1 MFGEKVEIMFLD
13 KVKIVCKA
21 GNGGDGCISFRREKY
36 VPNGGPDG
44 GDGGKGGN
52 IIFKSTAEMTNL
64 TEFRYKKVFRA
75 ENGEGGSGNNRYGKS
90 AKDLTI
96 LVPVGTVVKDAETGK
111 VLADFIEKDEEFVIL
126 KGGAGGRGNAKFA
139 TATKQAPR
147 FSELGIKTKEFEL
160 ILELKT
166 IADVGLL
173 GFPNVG
179 KSSLLASVSNAKP
192 KIANYHFTTLSPN
205 IGVVKFFNSSFVLA
219 DIPGLISGASEGLGL
234 GHDFLKH
241 IERTRLLIHVVDI
254 SGSEGRDALEDY
266 EKINSELKNYGN
278 NLDKI
283 PQIIALNKCDLCENR
298 EKIEEFKKKV
308 KNVPIYEIS
317 AVAHLGLNELLEGV
331 VKKLETLPKT
341 ERLEIEAT
349 EIDRVDNKH
358 YEIIRDGKY
367 FIVRGGLIDEILRGV
382 VLSDFRSNAYFQ
394 KRIKEEG
401 IIDALK
407 VKGLKEGDLVKL
419 GNDIELEYVD

>member
-1 MFGEKVEIMFLD
+1 MFLD

-52 IIFKSTAEMTNL
+52 IIFKSTAELTNL

-75 ENGEGGSGNNRYGKS
+75 ENGEGGSGSNRYGKS

-111 VLADFIEKDEEFVIL
+111 VLADFIAKDEEFVIL

-147 FSELGIKTKEFEL
+147 FSELGVKTKEFEL
-160 ILELKT
+160 LLELKT

-179 KSSLLASVSNAKP
+179 KSSLLAAVSNAKP

-254 SGSEGRDALEDY
+254 SGSEGRDAFEDY

-278 NLDKI
+278 GLDQI
-283 PQIIALNKCDLCENR
+283 PQIIALNKVDLVADKSII
-298 EKIEEFKKKV
+298 EKFKKKV
-308 KNVPIYEIS
+308 KDAPIYEIS
-317 AVAHLGLNELLEGV
+317 AVAHLGLNELLEAV
-331 VKKLETLPKT
+331 VKKLETLPKS
-341 ERLEIEAT
+341 ERLEIEAH
-349 EIDRVDNKH
+349 EIDKIDNKS
-358 YEIIRDGKY
+358 YEIIKDGKY

-394 KRIKEEG
+394 KRMKEEG
-401 IIDALK
+401 IIDAMK
-407 VKGLKEGDLVKL
+407 AKGLKEGDLVRI

>member
-96 LVPVGTVVKDAETGK
+96 LVPVGTVVKEAETGK

-266 EKINSELKNYGN
+266 KKINSELKNYGN

-298 EKIEEFKKKV
+298 EKIEEFIAEHNYSIK
-308 KNVPIYEIS
+308 PEY
-317 AVAHLGLNELLEGV
+317 GV
-331 VKKLETLPKT
+331 YPAREYDSPAIWGNAEKINQIIK
-341 ERLEIEAT
+341 
-349 EIDRVDNKH
+349 DFDNK
-358 YEIIRDGKY
+358 
-367 FIVRGGLIDEILRGV
+367 
-382 VLSDFRSNAYFQ
+382 N
-394 KRIKEEG
+394 
-401 IIDALK
+401 
-407 VKGLKEGDLVKL
+407 
-419 GNDIELEYVD
+419 

>member
-1 MFGEKVEIMFLD
+1 MFLD

-52 IIFKSTAEMTNL
+52 IIFKSTAELTNL
-64 TEFRYKKVFRA
+64 TDFRYKKVFKA
-75 ENGEGGSGNNRYGKS
+75 ENGESGSGNNRYGKS

-96 LVPVGTVVKDAETGK
+96 LVPVGTVIKDSQTGK
-111 VLADFIEKDEEFVIL
+111 VLADFIKKDEEFVIL

-179 KSSLLASVSNAKP
+179 KSSFLASVSNAKP

-254 SGSEGRDALEDY
+254 SESEGRNALEDY
-266 EKINSELKNYGN
+266 KKINDELKNYGSE
-278 NLDKI
+278 LDKI

-298 EKIEEFKKKV
+298 DKIEEFKKKV

-317 AVAHLGLNELLEGV
+317 AVAHMGLNELLEAV

-341 ERLEIEAT
+341 ERLLIEET
-349 EIDRVDNKH
+349 EIDKVDNKQ

-367 FIVRGGLIDEILRGV
+367 FIVRGGLIDQILRGV
-382 VLSDFRSNAYFQ
+382 VLSDYRSNAYFQ

-407 VKGLKEGDLVKL
+407 EKGLKEGDLVKL
-419 GNDIELEYVD
+419 GNDIELEYVE

>member
-1 MFGEKVEIMFLD
+1 MFLD

-44 GDGGKGGN
+44 GDGGRGGN

-96 LVPVGTVVKDAETGK
+96 LVPVGTVIKDAETGK
-111 VLADFIEKDEEFVIL
+111 VLADFIAKDEEFVIL
-126 KGGAGGRGNAKFA
+126 KGGAGGRGNAKFV

-254 SGSEGRDALEDY
+254 SESEGRDALEDY
-266 EKINSELKNYGN
+266 EKINAELKNYAG

-298 EKIEEFKKKV
+298 DKIEEFKKKV

-317 AVAHLGLNELLEGV
+317 AVAHLGLNELMEAV

-349 EIDRVDNKH
+349 EIDKVDTNK
-358 YEIIRDGKY
+358 YEIIHDGKY

-407 VKGLKEGDLVKL
+407 AKGLKEGDLVKL

>member
-1 MFGEKVEIMFLD
+1 MFLD

-52 IIFKSTAEMTNL
+52 IIFKSTAELTNL

-75 ENGEGGSGNNRYGKS
+75 ENGEGGSGSNRYGKS

-111 VLADFIEKDEEFVIL
+111 VLADFIAKDEEFVIL

-147 FSELGIKTKEFEL
+147 FSELGVKTKEFEL
-160 ILELKT
+160 LLELKT

-179 KSSLLASVSNAKP
+179 KSSLLAAVSNAKP

-241 IERTRLLIHVVDI
+241 IV
-254 SGSEGRDALEDY
+254 LE
-266 EKINSELKNYGN
+266 
-278 NLDKI
+278 LD
-283 PQIIALNKCDLCENR
+283 
-298 EKIEEFKKKV
+298 
-308 KNVPIYEIS
+308 
-317 AVAHLGLNELLEGV
+317 
-331 VKKLETLPKT
+331 
-341 ERLEIEAT
+341 
-349 EIDRVDNKH
+349 
-358 YEIIRDGKY
+358 
-367 FIVRGGLIDEILRGV
+367 
-382 VLSDFRSNAYFQ
+382 
-394 KRIKEEG
+394 
-401 IIDALK
+401 
-407 VKGLKEGDLVKL
+407 
-419 GNDIELEYVD
+419 

>member
-96 LVPVGTVVKDAETGK
+96 LVPVGTVIKDAETGK
-111 VLADFIEKDEEFVIL
+111 VLADFIAKDEEFVIL
-126 KGGAGGRGNAKFA
+126 KGGAGGRGNAKFV

-254 SGSEGRDALEDY
+254 SESEGRDALEDY
-266 EKINSELKNYGN
+266 EKINAELKNYAG

-298 EKIEEFKKKV
+298 DKIEEFKKKV

-317 AVAHLGLNELLEGV
+317 AVAHLGLNELMEAV

-349 EIDRVDNKH
+349 EIDKVDTNK
-358 YEIIRDGKY
+358 YEIIHDGKY

-407 VKGLKEGDLVKL
+407 AKGLKEGDLVKL